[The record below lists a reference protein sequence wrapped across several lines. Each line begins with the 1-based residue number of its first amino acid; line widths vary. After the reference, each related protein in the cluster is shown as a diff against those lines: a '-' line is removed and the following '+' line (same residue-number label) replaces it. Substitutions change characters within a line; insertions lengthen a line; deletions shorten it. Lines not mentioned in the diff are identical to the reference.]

1 MSDRCGRLAAVMSER
16 WIDSHAHLTMVAED
30 ELEGVLERALAAGVG
45 GVLVPA
51 TGPEDLDLTVSLA
64 ERYPDRI
71 VAAVGLH
78 PHDANRLDAALKRRV
93 EAGLE
98 RAGVLAVG
106 EIGLDYHYMSS
117 PREDQ
122 LRALTWQLDLALD
135 RDLPVVVHNR
145 ESWADL
151 EPLLAVRAGRLRGVC
166 HSFTEG
172 PQEVARVAEL
182 GLVVGVS
189 GMVTFKAADNIREM
203 VRAVPLGCL
212 LVETDTPYLAPVP
225 HRGRSNEPA
234 WVALVGRR
242 AASELQVAPEE
253 LAQQTRDAFRKLF
266 SPPEG
271 FAV

>member
-1 MSDRCGRLAAVMSER
+1 MSER

-30 ELEGVLERALAAGVG
+30 ELEGVLDRARAAGVE

-51 TGPEDLDLTVSLA
+51 TGPDDLDLTISLA

-78 PHDANRLDAALKRRV
+78 PHDASRLDTGLKRRI

-98 RAGVLAVG
+98 RAGIVAVG
-106 EIGLDYHYMSS
+106 EIGLDYHYMNS

-122 LRALTWQLDLALD
+122 IRALTWQLDLALD
-135 RDLPVVVHNR
+135 RDLPVALHNR
-145 ESWADL
+145 DSWVDL
-151 EPLLAVRAGRLRGVC
+151 EPLLATRVGRLRGVC

-172 PQEVARVAEL
+172 PEEVGRVAEL
-182 GLVVGVS
+182 GLVIGVS

-203 VRAVPLGCL
+203 VRAVPTGRL

-225 HRGRSNEPA
+225 HRGKPNEPA
-234 WVALVGRR
+234 WVTLVGRR
-242 AASELQVAPEE
+242 AASELQVAAEE
-253 LAQQTRDAFRKLF
+253 LAQQTRDAFQSLF
-266 SPPEG
+266 EPPDG